1 MNYVEYVKNLDVKE
15 EYEKM
20 KELTSTFLKNYKEA
34 NPEKIRLIDIFIVFN
49 FILLV
54 VQMGYML
61 TNGLDPMNS
70 FLSGVVC
77 CIGTITLLVCL
88 RLHVNPKTKI
98 SGYST
103 EKVFAEFFIAGLIL
117 YFVCVNFMG

>member
-1 MNYVEYVKNLDVKE
+1 MNFIEYVKNLDVKE
-15 EYEKM
+15 EYAKM
-20 KELTSTFLKNYKEA
+20 TELTTTFLKNYKEA

-70 FLSGVVC
+70 FLSV
-77 CIGTITLLVCL
+77 
-88 RLHVNPKTKI
+88 
-98 SGYST
+98 
-103 EKVFAEFFIAGLIL
+103 
-117 YFVCVNFMG
+117 